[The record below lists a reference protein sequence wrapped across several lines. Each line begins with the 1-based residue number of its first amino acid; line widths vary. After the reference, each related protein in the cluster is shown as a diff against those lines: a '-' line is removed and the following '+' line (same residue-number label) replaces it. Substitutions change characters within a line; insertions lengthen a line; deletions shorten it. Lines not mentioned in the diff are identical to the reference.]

1 MGGLLLHEIQI
12 VGSIVRYQL
21 LEDTMDRA
29 KYSKLYNALKEH
41 LRMFHRS
48 SYDEFQ
54 KLMWINSTSILYAIF
69 GSDWLA
75 LSRKLLDTLVS
86 SLTLGPS
93 MVGKVLMDTFLGNV
107 TNSINTDGSGLPVVL
122 ICGFLIVIGVIAE
135 AMIAYKSNN
144 YKPLVMWAVS
154 EMNKLFGFEKS
165 QSVMNALKLVQ
176 SPLESFAAFSN
187 LSKYK
192 SLEEAIKENKSEKGL
207 RRYVYGLL
215 DELEKNRVAHRMSTS
230 WSSFMLGGYRKKK
243 RK

>member
-1 MGGLLLHEIQI
+1 
-12 VGSIVRYQL
+12 
-21 LEDTMDRA
+21 
-29 KYSKLYNALKEH
+29 
-41 LRMFHRS
+41 
-48 SYDEFQ
+48 
-54 KLMWINSTSILYAIF
+54 
-69 GSDWLA
+69 
-75 LSRKLLDTLVS
+75 
-86 SLTLGPS
+86 

-154 EMNKLFGFEKS
+154 EMNKVIVNCSYRYKNVLRIIIRIFQLFGFEKS